1 FPFRTDFQ
9 RIRLHS
15 RLSAV
20 CCVGWRFAYPT
31 YGLVGPV
38 SEAPP
43 GKTARSNQRNT
54 ISSASTTTAPMLI
67 EATYQRR

>member
-1 FPFRTDFQ
+1 MYKSFR
-9 RIRLHS
+9 RM
-15 RLSAV
+15 AAAPYP
-20 CCVGWRFAYPT
+20 AYNT
-31 YGLVGPV
+31 VGPV

>member
-1 FPFRTDFQ
+1 MRKVVPDESLRL
-9 RIRLHS
+9 IR
-15 RLSAV
+15 
-20 CCVGWRFAYPT
+20 PT
-31 YGLVGPV
+31 ACTLVGPV

>member
-1 FPFRTDFQ
+1 MG
-9 RIRLHS
+9 
-15 RLSAV
+15 V
-20 CCVGWRFAYPT
+20 GCWGWRCADPT
-31 YGLVGPV
+31 VGLVGPL

>member
-1 FPFRTDFQ
+1 MPVAPGGGFALPG
-9 RIRLHS
+9 LH
-15 RLSAV
+15 A
-20 CCVGWRFAYPT
+20 F
-31 YGLVGPV
+31 VGPV

>member
-1 FPFRTDFQ
+1 M
-9 RIRLHS
+9 
-15 RLSAV
+15 V
-20 CCVGWRFAYPT
+20 CSSVFTILLNKKAGRRFAYPT